1 MALFKKKQRADP
13 DAEKLKSFLD
23 MIAPS
28 LVKFEFDRY
37 FCGNSI
43 RCVWALREYPTATDD
58 QAILRHLGEMHGVTL
73 HVYTRIVT
81 PLEESRI
88 VHNAEIRNRM
98 KRNSTQN
105 IQQAV
110 EAESNLQDVKTLV
123 GSMHRNKES
132 LMHCAVYMELI
143 ASDQTEFE
151 ILQNQVTV
159 ELTRAKL
166 NVD

>member
-13 DAEKLKSFLD
+13 EAEKLKSFLD

-81 PLEESRI
+81 PVGGKPDRPQRRDPQP
-88 VHNAEIRNRM
+88 H
-98 KRNSTQN
+98 
-105 IQQAV
+105 
-110 EAESNLQDVKTLV
+110 EAEQHAEHPA
-123 GSMHRNKES
+123 GGRGRE
-132 LMHCAVYMELI
+132 
-143 ASDQTEFE
+143 
-151 ILQNQVTV
+151 
-159 ELTRAKL
+159 
-166 NVD
+166 

>member
-13 DAEKLKSFLD
+13 EAEKLKSFLD

-73 HVYTRIVT
+73 HVIRALLRRWRKAGSSTT
-81 PLEESRI
+81 PRS
-88 VHNAEIRNRM
+88 A
-98 KRNSTQN
+98 T
-105 IQQAV
+105 A
-110 EAESNLQDVKTLV
+110 
-123 GSMHRNKES
+123 
-132 LMHCAVYMELI
+132 
-143 ASDQTEFE
+143 
-151 ILQNQVTV
+151 
-159 ELTRAKL
+159 
-166 NVD
+166 

>member
-1 MALFKKKQRADP
+1 MALFRKKQCADP
-13 DAEKLKSFLD
+13 EAEKLKSFLD

-105 IQQAV
+105 IQQARMGK
-110 EAESNLQDVKTLV
+110 A
-123 GSMHRNKES
+123 R
-132 LMHCAVYMELI
+132 
-143 ASDQTEFE
+143 
-151 ILQNQVTV
+151 
-159 ELTRAKL
+159 
-166 NVD
+166 

>member
-13 DAEKLKSFLD
+13 EAEKLKSFLD

-81 PLEESRI
+81 PLEESRTAHRTSSRRSRPRAI
-88 VHNAEIRNRM
+88 CRM
-98 KRNSTQN
+98 
-105 IQQAV
+105 
-110 EAESNLQDVKTLV
+110 
-123 GSMHRNKES
+123 
-132 LMHCAVYMELI
+132 
-143 ASDQTEFE
+143 
-151 ILQNQVTV
+151 
-159 ELTRAKL
+159 
-166 NVD
+166 

>member
-1 MALFKKKQRADP
+1 MKNPFSKKAPSQQEA
-13 DAEKLKSFLD
+13 FLRTYLD
-23 MIAPS
+23 RIAPGI
-28 LVKFEFDRY
+28 VKFEVDHYIFGSTY
-37 FCGNSI
+37 

-132 LMHCAVYMELI
+132 LMHCAVYMLSLI
-143 ASDQTEFE
+143 H
-151 ILQNQVTV
+151 I
-159 ELTRAKL
+159 
-166 NVD
+166 